1 MKMTRLRIPI
11 AVIAVMVL
19 LVFSSMAFAAHMN
32 VPLRDASGNLITNG
46 TTPYSPKQTCTG
58 CHIGADK
65 NAWLTS
71 QSRSGGVLNAA
82 DYESG
87 TGTVN
92 KSMYVKNGAGA
103 WVLQAFDVA
112 VPLHGVSVGKHST
125 EGRNESLVDAQRDA
139 WGAPKTISSPG
150 MSGRF

>member
-1 MKMTRLRIPI
+1 MKVTRLRIPV
-11 AVIAVMVL
+11 AVFAVMVL
-19 LVFSSMAFAAHMN
+19 LVFSSMAFAVHLD
-32 VPLRDASGNLITNG
+32 VPLKDAAGNQITDG

-65 NAWLTS
+65 SAWLTT
-71 QSRSGGVLNAA
+71 QSRPGGVLNAA

-87 TGTVN
+87 TGSVN
-92 KSMYVKNGAGA
+92 KSMYVKSSTGT
-103 WVLQAFDVA
+103 WVSQAFDVA

-125 EGRNESLVDAQRDA
+125 EGRNESLVDTQRDA